1 MTTMPNNPDNSS
13 ATAAV
18 HTPAYNPDRRISTET
33 KASFKTSELA
43 VYILAVAGVLIASLV
58 VDGSPA
64 DFGAQEAWWYVTL
77 LTVGYMLSRGL
88 AKSGT
93 REHYDDSTGSNSGRD
108 RH

>member
-1 MTTMPNNPDNSS
+1 MAN
-13 ATAAV
+13 TAHTADV
-18 HTPAYNPDRRISTET
+18 HDRTRRVSTET

-43 VYILAVAGVLIASLV
+43 VYILAAAGVLIASLV

-64 DFGAQEAWWYVTL
+64 DFGAQEAWFYVTL
-77 LTVGYMLSRGL
+77 LTIGYMISRGL

-93 REHYDDSTGSNSGRD
+93 KEHYDDSTGSNSGRD